1 MRLPLPLSLLFVAAV
16 PVSLAA
22 QVQVSR
28 DSVVTA
34 SASRVTRVPPDRV
47 SFYLVV
53 EGTAETPADAVARVD
68 SKVKAVQEALKGFGS
83 RVKVDQPVA
92 YGVGP
97 SPNLSGFPGATNP
110 GTNLARS
117 VIHVQ
122 LDRPEQTAQV
132 VAAAIGAGAS
142 SSSSLSFEASAAD
155 SVRRTRIT
163 EVLGVARRDAETIAE
178 SLGGRLGGL
187 VSVTTGGSG
196 VGGFPMSS
204 MLNFDIRFGQQ
215 SQTPDVAVTT
225 TVTVQYRIV
234 R

>member
-1 MRLPLPLSLLFVAAV
+1 MRLPLSLLFVAAL
-16 PVSLAA
+16 PVSLVA
-22 QVQVSR
+22 QVQVAR
-28 DSVVTA
+28 DSVITA
-34 SASRVTRVPPDRV
+34 SATHVTRVTPDKV

-53 EGTAETPADAVARVD
+53 EGTAETAADAVVRAD
-68 SKVKAVQEALKGFGS
+68 TKLKAVLDALKGFGS
-83 RVKVDQPVA
+83 RLKVDQPVA

-97 SPNLSGFPGATNP
+97 TPNPSGYPGAANP
-110 GTNLARS
+110 ATNLARS

-132 VAAAIGAGAS
+132 VAAAIGAGAA

-163 EVLGVARRDAETIAE
+163 EVLGVARRDAEAIAE

-187 VSVTTGGSG
+187 VSVTTGGG
-196 VGGFPMSS
+196 PVVGFQMSS
-204 MLNFDIRFGQQ
+204 MLNFDTRFGQQ
-215 SQTPDVAVTT
+215 AQAPDVAVTT
-225 TVTVQYRIV
+225 MVTVQYRIV